1 MTSPTDPITPHPTRL
16 PRLRAL
22 AGIPALALALVACAP
37 AAQSSTGTGTSAQA
51 AAVGASI
58 AKGHGPGEA
67 QDGRLQHLFVI
78 MMENHGTDEIIGNTA
93 DAPYINQL
101 AGQYGVASNYYGV
114 THPSLPNY
122 LAALSGDF
130 QGIWDDC
137 KAGAGITC
145 APEEFVPGSGDATS
159 ALLLTPAEIASATAA
174 PHWFTGRNLVDQV
187 EESGRS
193 WKAYM
198 QALPEVGSDVEF
210 APVINGSTVKLYA
223 QKHNPFMYFADIR
236 NSPDR
241 MQRIVPATQLDADLA
256 SGDVPSFTWLSPDQ
270 CHDMHGMSPSSAAKV
285 GLPDCGY
292 PDSGLDHK
300 IIRLGDDYLK
310 ETVAKIMA
318 SAAWQENSAI
328 AIVWDEDDY
337 SGFAGCCGS
346 PVGTGG
352 GVLGGARAP
361 AIVINSRQVAPVA
374 SAHPYNH
381 YSLVA
386 TIEALWGLPCLGKAC
401 AIGDDDLMTELFQS
415 PDLDVTAE
423 RAVDHV
429 LLLSV
434 DGLHRQ
440 DLANWVKSHPASTL
454 AQLSARGVTY
464 ANAKAPTPSDSF
476 PGLLALVTGGTPR
489 STGVY
494 YDDSYDRT
502 LYAPGSACAGS
513 PGTEVVY
520 DESLDHDL
528 TQLFSGGID
537 PSNLPLA
544 LDETG
549 CHPVYPHSF
558 LKVNT
563 IFEVIKEAGGRT
575 AWSDKHPSY
584 DLVNGP
590 SGAGVDDLY
599 TPEIN
604 SNIAGAPV
612 TNGVDLAAT
621 LATCT
626 GSNSLPVA
634 KVSVFTDCIP
644 AQEAYDDVKVQ
655 AVLNQI
661 AGLKSD
667 GTTGPGVPT
676 ILGMNFQAVSVG
688 EKLPVG
694 GYQDAA
700 GTPSANLADAID
712 HTDHSIGKMV
722 EALRKRHLLHRTL
735 IVVTAKHGQS
745 PIDRGTLAMEGGK
758 YAVHQDVQDPVGYV
772 NNADSN
778 VDNVLFHDTTQTNGA
793 KDYAVGGHLQTDDVG
808 ILWLQDQSD
817 ANVAAV
823 VAQLTNPANRTAM
836 YADTLP
842 ADTIFK
848 SNVTFGADLAALFGD
863 PTSSDPVA
871 AARAP
876 NAFIQPNEG
885 VIYSG
890 SSKKIAE
897 HGGGAPGDTDV
908 ALLVAAPW
916 TKGRTVNAPVTTT
929 QVAPTILRVL
939 GIRTRE
945 LDAVRLEHTRPLPHL
960 GR

>member
-1 MTSPTDPITPHPTRL
+1 MSRLTHPKPHRSPPHLST
-16 PRLRAL
+16 AL
-22 AGIPALALALVACAP
+22 LALPALAFALTACAP
-37 AAQSSTGTGTSAQA
+37 ASPPATSASASTLASSPPLQVTAGQA
-51 AAVGASI
+51 D
-58 AKGHGPGEA
+58 AKG
-67 QDGRLQHLFVI
+67 GRLEHLFVI

-101 AGQYGVASNYYGV
+101 AAQYGVATNYYGV

-137 KAGAGITC
+137 KAGPGITC
-145 APEEFVPGSGDATS
+145 APEEFVADSGDATS
-159 ALLLTPAEIASATAA
+159 ALLLTPAEIASASAT

-187 EESGRS
+187 EESGRT

-198 QALPEVGSDVEF
+198 QALPAVGSDVEF
-210 APVINGSTVKLYA
+210 SPVINGATVKLYA

-236 NSPDR
+236 NSPER
-241 MQRIVPATQLDADLA
+241 MQRIVPATQLDTDLA
-256 SGDVPSFTWLSPDQ
+256 SGEVPSFVWLSPDQ
-270 CHDMHGMSPSSAAKV
+270 CHDMHGMSPSSAARI

-292 PDSGLDHK
+292 PASGLDHQ
-300 IIRLGDDYLK
+300 IIKLGDDYLK
-310 ETVAKIMA
+310 ETVDKIKA
-318 SAAWQENSAI
+318 SPAWKENSAI

-361 AIVINSRQVAPVA
+361 AIVINSKQVAPVA
-374 SAHPYNH
+374 STHPYNH

-401 AIGDDDLMTELFQS
+401 SIDDDDLMTGLFQAHDTDT
-415 PDLDVTAE
+415 PAE

-434 DGLHRQ
+434 DGLHGV
-440 DLANWVKSHPASTL
+440 DLAGWITSHPRSTL
-454 AQLSARGVTY
+454 AQLSERGVTY

-528 TQLFSGGID
+528 TRLFSGGID
-537 PSNLPLA
+537 PVNLPLA
-544 LDETG
+544 LDATG

-604 SNIAGAPV
+604 SSIAGAPV
-612 TNGVDLAAT
+612 TNGVDLAVS
-621 LATCT
+621 LAACN

-634 KVSVFTDCIP
+634 KVGVYTDCIP
-644 AQEAYDDVKVQ
+644 AVEAYDDVKVQ

-667 GTTGPGVPT
+667 GTAGAGVPT

-694 GYQDAA
+694 GYTDAA
-700 GTPSANLADAID
+700 GTPSVNLADAID
-712 HTDHSIGKMV
+712 HTDHSIGRMV
-722 EALRKRHLLHRTL
+722 EALRKHHLLDRTL

-745 PIDRGTLAMEGGK
+745 PIDRTRLAMENGK
-758 YAVHQDVQDPVGYV
+758 FAAFKDVQDPLSYV
-772 NNADSN
+772 NNADTN

-793 KDYAVGGHLQTDDVG
+793 KDYAIGGHLQTDDVG
-808 ILWLQDQSD
+808 ILWLQDQSP

-823 VAQLTNPANRTAM
+823 VAQLSAPANRTAM

-848 SNVTFGADLAALFGD
+848 SSVTFGADLASIFGD
-863 PTSSDPVA
+863 PASSDATA

-916 TKGRTVNAPVTTT
+916 TKGQTVQAPVTTT
-929 QVAPTILRVL
+929 QVAPTIIRAL